1 MKLLFSLLAS
11 SLGLAAAQVPA
22 LESRW
27 AMSNPAIS
35 YDGETDIFTIDYLG
49 AGSTQIDM
57 QEEFYD
63 VNCKDDGSGYPE
75 HVVRTMFEDPSSP
88 GSRPKMTIGA
98 TTERPELKF
107 KIDTQQLANDIKIYE
122 IVGENNCL
130 GQYYDTQVNID
141 GFSGEY
147 VDNDGNVAYYPVS
160 FKVIDTRDNSVAF
173 DSGNVQTQISDS
185 GFAQVINLCRGI
197 DYDFEFTA
205 EDDIANTFPE
215 VTMTYNS
222 SGTPTPIIAQNEFD
236 MSSTDGVYT
245 FTDSFS
251 LPLNPQNP
259 ATDLQGQEGKGMMKF
274 CVRGG
279 IGYNKTAY
287 NYDDAS
293 LSLADQ
299 IAAGYQEVNFIE
311 SLVTIFYDLTSGFSV
326 DAFNVDPKERIETTA
341 AKETYELEAWL
352 CVTGNTPADMDTESW
367 GSVSRVAPKEI
378 ANIGAYTNAPNVTP
392 QFFNQGALI
401 TVCVAPKQTAWED
414 GIRMDG
420 ITYFDWV
427 RNDLTSTAGGLADT
441 SAINQDAIV
450 GGVQSPNL
458 LTSYTPTDCEGAKH
472 FCRFSSILFA
482 DFFVSTGSVSGSG
495 NAKLTFGAN
504 NARRLGESTPSRQ
517 LQADEGGESPFDLA
531 VPVDI
536 TDTGPAGLKTAAG
549 VSFAASTF
557 TMAVALVGAALLA

>member
-1 MKLLFSLLAS
+1 M
-11 SLGLAAAQVPA
+11 
-22 LESRW
+22 
-27 AMSNPAIS
+27 
-35 YDGETDIFTIDYLG
+35 
-49 AGSTQIDM
+49 
-57 QEEFYD
+57 
-63 VNCKDDGSGYPE
+63 
-75 HVVRTMFEDPSSP
+75 
-88 GSRPKMTIGA
+88 
-98 TTERPELKF
+98 
-107 KIDTQQLANDIKIYE
+107 
-122 IVGENNCL
+122 
-130 GQYYDTQVNID
+130 
-141 GFSGEY
+141 
-147 VDNDGNVAYYPVS
+147 
-160 FKVIDTRDNSVAF
+160 
-173 DSGNVQTQISDS
+173 
-185 GFAQVINLCRGI
+185 
-197 DYDFEFTA
+197 
-205 EDDIANTFPE
+205 
-215 VTMTYNS
+215 
-222 SGTPTPIIAQNEFD
+222 
-236 MSSTDGVYT
+236 
-245 FTDSFS
+245 
-251 LPLNPQNP
+251 
-259 ATDLQGQEGKGMMKF
+259 
-274 CVRGG
+274 
-279 IGYNKTAY
+279 
-287 NYDDAS
+287 
-293 LSLADQ
+293 
-299 IAAGYQEVNFIE
+299 
-311 SLVTIFYDLTSGFSV
+311 VTIFYDLTSGFSV

-378 ANIGAYTNAPNVTP
+378 ANIGAYTNAPNVP
-392 QFFNQGALI
+392 AQFFNQGALI

>member
-1 MKLLFSLLAS
+1 M
-11 SLGLAAAQVPA
+11 
-22 LESRW
+22 
-27 AMSNPAIS
+27 
-35 YDGETDIFTIDYLG
+35 
-49 AGSTQIDM
+49 
-57 QEEFYD
+57 
-63 VNCKDDGSGYPE
+63 
-75 HVVRTMFEDPSSP
+75 
-88 GSRPKMTIGA
+88 
-98 TTERPELKF
+98 
-107 KIDTQQLANDIKIYE
+107 
-122 IVGENNCL
+122 
-130 GQYYDTQVNID
+130 
-141 GFSGEY
+141 
-147 VDNDGNVAYYPVS
+147 
-160 FKVIDTRDNSVAF
+160 
-173 DSGNVQTQISDS
+173 
-185 GFAQVINLCRGI
+185 
-197 DYDFEFTA
+197 
-205 EDDIANTFPE
+205 
-215 VTMTYNS
+215 
-222 SGTPTPIIAQNEFD
+222 
-236 MSSTDGVYT
+236 
-245 FTDSFS
+245 
-251 LPLNPQNP
+251 
-259 ATDLQGQEGKGMMKF
+259 
-274 CVRGG
+274 
-279 IGYNKTAY
+279 
-287 NYDDAS
+287 
-293 LSLADQ
+293 
-299 IAAGYQEVNFIE
+299 
-311 SLVTIFYDLTSGFSV
+311 VTIFYDLTSGFSV

-378 ANIGAYTNAPNVTP
+378 ANIGAYTNAPNVP
-392 QFFNQGALI
+392 AQFFNQGALI
-401 TVCVAPKQTAWED
+401 TVCVAPKQPAWED